1 MASWV
6 SMMAVMML
14 PGAAPAVW
22 RRVRAGAAARTVPLF
37 VGAYLAVWALVSLAA
52 YFAYRPH
59 STVAAGAIAIA
70 AGLYEITPLKRYFRR
85 RCGESGHSGLTF
97 GFYCFGSC
105 ALLMLMQ
112 TALGVMSLAW
122 MAAIAAIVLAQKL
135 LPPKPFIDL
144 PLAFAIVAVG
154 ILLIVAPLSVLG
166 LIPPM
171 CGSTL

>member
-1 MASWV
+1 MTSWV
-6 SMMAVMML
+6 SMMAAMML

-22 RRVRAGAAARTVPLF
+22 RRVRAGAPVRTVPLF
-37 VGAYLAVWALVSLAA
+37 VGAYLAVWALVSVAA
-52 YFAYRPH
+52 YVVYRPH
-59 STVAAGAIAIA
+59 STLAAGAIAIA

-85 RCGESGHSGLTF
+85 RCSESGHSGFTF

-112 TALGVMSLAW
+112 TALGVMSVAW

-135 LPPKPFIDL
+135 LPPKAVIDM
-144 PLAFAIVAVG
+144 PLALAIVVVG
-154 ILLIVAPLSVLG
+154 MLLIVTPLSVLG

-171 CGSTL
+171 CGS